1 MPGPYNLTNE
11 QLEKQLRNQ
20 NFMTAGTS
28 LAGGIFDIIAAN
40 KALQKSRADLS
51 AATDLAGK
59 TRKQI
64 GDFSFEADQALRN
77 LKTLGIQEPDT
88 SGADATLATILENSG
103 PNLDYSK
110 LYGATV
116 DQKLKQEQDAL
127 DREIKAETDYANM
140 MNQFNL
146 MNQQKN
152 FGLMQ
157 DDLSLARADIQ
168 NAKLAEEM
176 ANQQKMAGQAAIL
189 GSALNIGTSFMP
201 FAEEGG
207 AVEQLLRRGNVVKT
221 EGEFNHDTNKKA
233 LIDEQSGEKEA
244 ELTGGEYVLNPEQG
258 EEIHAAYMDI
268 EAALESGDQPT
279 PEQLMMLYEAVRNV
293 FSQPQFNEEEF
304 A

>member
-1 MPGPYNLTNE
+1 
-11 QLEKQLRNQ
+11 
-20 NFMTAGTS
+20 MTAGTS

-40 KALQKSRADLS
+40 KALQKSREDLK
-51 AATDLAGK
+51 AATDLAGVK
-59 TRKQI
+59 RKEI

-116 DQKLKQEQDAL
+116 DQKLKREQDAL

-176 ANQQKMAGQAAIL
+176 ANQQKAAGQAAL
-189 GSALNIGTSFMP
+189 AGSLINIGTSFIP
-201 FAEEGG
+201 FAEGG

-221 EGEFNHDTNKKA
+221 EGEFDHDTNKKA

>member
-1 MPGPYNLTNE
+1 MSPYELTDE
-11 QLEKQLRNQ
+11 QLKKQLRNQ

-40 KALQKSRADLS
+40 KALEKSRADLD

-127 DREIKAETDYANM
+127 DREVKAETEYANM

-176 ANQQKMAGQAAIL
+176 ANQQKAAGQAAL
-189 GSALNIGTSFMP
+189 AGSLLNIGTSFIP
-201 FAEEGG
+201 FAEGG

-221 EGEFNHDTNKKA
+221 EGEFDHDTNKKA
-233 LIDEQSGEKEA
+233 LVDEQSGKKEA

-258 EEIHAAYMDI
+258 EEIHAQYEAI
-268 EAALESGDQPT
+268 EAKIQKGEPIS
-279 PEQLMMLYEAVRNV
+279 EEEWMMYHEAVKNV

>member
-1 MPGPYNLTNE
+1 MSPYELTDE
-11 QLEKQLRNQ
+11 QLKKQLRNQ

-40 KALQKSRADLS
+40 KALQKSRADLD

-127 DREIKAETDYANM
+127 DREVKAETEYANM

-176 ANQQKMAGQAAIL
+176 ANQQKAAGQAAL
-189 GSALNIGTSFMP
+189 AGSLINIGTSFIP
-201 FAEEGG
+201 FAEGG

-221 EGEFNHDTNKKA
+221 EGEFDHDTNKKA
-233 LIDEQSGEKEA
+233 LVDEQSGKKEA

-258 EEIHAAYMDI
+258 KEIHAQYETI
-268 EAALESGDQPT
+268 EAKIQKGEPIS
-279 PEQLMMLYEAVRNV
+279 EEEWMMYHEAVKNV